1 MRKLLRRPVKTIAA
15 SVHAHHLCQRAR
27 YPPFQSF
34 LDPWKSDET
43 QNPRKLHKTQFKD
56 DSLEFVNMIE
66 CGCWMQVSDRFLI
79 SASIVSAAL
88 LLWSG
93 CPPRPSATRVRPC
106 CKQHAG
112 TSAPSTKNHDVLR
125 SSSPLAY
132 NLRFPRP
139 AKHLLMKRKA
149 ARPSNNSVS
158 ACSSSQKIAC
168 NSVEF
173 GHRAAC
179 VWELK
184 CLPYVRVR

>member
-1 MRKLLRRPVKTIAA
+1 M
-15 SVHAHHLCQRAR
+15 
-27 YPPFQSF
+27 
-34 LDPWKSDET
+34 
-43 QNPRKLHKTQFKD
+43 
-56 DSLEFVNMIE
+56 
-66 CGCWMQVSDRFLI
+66 
-79 SASIVSAAL
+79 SAVL
-88 LLWSG
+88 LLWLG

-106 CKQHAG
+106 CKQQHAG

-184 CLPYVRVR
+184 CLAYGAGASSVNAVFTAEVGWHTPARHRQRSEPNHVTRQMAGNTRTKHKELRRVFSPAGPHFSRRCESFSQRSDRKSM